1 MRFVFAKS
9 RLRTRYKSLFLVF
22 SGKLHD
28 AIMSGQVSLTV
39 ENVFM
44 ENNIFRE
51 CVFGRWRWEWCFWK
65 SFGICFASHD
75 VFARQ
80 QQLPNCTL
88 FQQVLHVN
96 VLNMVEMV
104 FVENVYFWTGVVLQ
118 NTGKMHLQHMQMH
131 VEVEEFIFVL
141 LQLEFGIWY
150 SGSEVHAACAQW
162 FKHVARQNK
171 RETKTTLHSGRQ
183 SQDKLP
189 LLVLCVARK
198 RWERG
203 QVRICGF
210 LTCVCLQ
217 VYSSASPLRLGPQRV
232 GLAFASDAASGCK
245 PEFSHGSGASAHA

>member
-28 AIMSGQVSLTV
+28 AIMSGRVSLTV
-39 ENVFM
+39 DNVFM

-65 SFGICFASHD
+65 PFGICFASHD

-88 FQQVLHVN
+88 FQLVLHVN
-96 VLNMVEMV
+96 VLNMVEMI
-104 FVENVYFWTGVVLQ
+104 FVENVYFFWTGILQ
-118 NTGKMHLQHMQMH
+118 CDWKMHLQHVQMH
-131 VEVEEFIFVL
+131 EFGMFL
-141 LQLEFGIWY
+141 LQLEFEIWY

-198 RWERG
+198 RWEQG

-210 LTCVCLQ
+210 STCVCLQ

-245 PEFSHGSGASAHA
+245 PEFSHVR

>member
-44 ENNIFRE
+44 ENNIFQE
-51 CVFGRWRWEWCFWK
+51 CVFGRWGWGWCFWK

-131 VEVEEFIFVL
+131 VEVDEFIFVL

-171 RETKTTLHSGRQ
+171 EKQRQHCTVADRARTSYLCLFCVLREKGESEV
-183 SQDKLP
+183 K
-189 LLVLCVARK
+189 
-198 RWERG
+198 WEF
-203 QVRICGF
+203 VGF
-210 LTCVCLQ
+210 WLACVCKFIHRHR
-217 VYSSASPLRLGPQRV
+217 RLG
-232 GLAFASDAASGCK
+232 SDPNA
-245 PEFSHGSGASAHA
+245 